1 MPTPLDCSRRKMYF
15 DIIDALG
22 NSITKTQSDVFLI
35 AHFAYNLIILSP
47 NLEPENMNTL
57 CEVFYKSY
65 TTSEMDSD
73 HQKPD

>member
-1 MPTPLDCSRRKMYF
+1 MYL
-15 DIIDALG
+15 DIIDALV
-22 NSITKTQSDVFLI
+22 NKITKTQSDVHIL
-35 AHFAYNLIILSP
+35 LIIFSP
-47 NLEPENMNTL
+47 NLEPGNMNTL